1 VGISAAGEVSPAN
14 LSKKCINV
22 DWKKRGKMKTF
33 IVLFLAVLST
43 GIGVSWASAAGDP
56 AKGKI
61 LFNDT
66 HLGGTTGGRSCNSCH
81 PGGKGLEKAGARN
94 DLPGIIN
101 ACIENALKGK
111 PLDRKSG
118 KMADL
123 VAYIE
128 SLEGR

>member
-1 VGISAAGEVSPAN
+1 MGR
-14 LSKKCINV
+14 
-22 DWKKRGKMKTF
+22 KKRGKMKTF
-33 IVLFLAVLST
+33 MVLLLVMLST
-43 GIGVSWASAAGDP
+43 GMGVSLASAAGDP

-66 HLGGTTGGRSCNSCH
+66 HLGGATAGRSCNSCH
-81 PGGKGLEKAGARN
+81 PGKKGLEKTGARN
-94 DLPGIIN
+94 DLPEIIN

-118 KMADL
+118 EMADL

-128 SLEGR
+128 SLKGR